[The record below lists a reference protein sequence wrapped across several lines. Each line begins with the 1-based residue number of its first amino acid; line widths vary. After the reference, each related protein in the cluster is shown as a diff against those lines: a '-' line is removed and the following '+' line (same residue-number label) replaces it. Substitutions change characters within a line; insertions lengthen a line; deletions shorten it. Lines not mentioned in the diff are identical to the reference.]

1 MAASVFA
8 TVASSEQVFLGKNNI
23 SFGCEVI
30 FVLVEF

>member
-8 TVASSEQVFLGKNNI
+8 TVASSEQVFLCENDI